1 MTPNGMQAAAQR
13 ILAIYD
19 QAELR
24 LLEVMK
30 DAASDKYTTMWYKK
44 KNLELLMGK
53 NMFGNILSKTT
64 ALGSEIAQELIA
76 NAYKSGAQAFL
87 DEVRALGIDVPDT
100 IEVTKLDRLLALQK
114 EIDGMVQ
121 TVGHA
126 ILRDA
131 NDKYR
136 QIVGDALQVGQL
148 HVENHEQLM
157 QRTLN
162 RFADEGIFGFV
173 DKAGRKWG
181 MGEYTEMA
189 TRTGMMHAA
198 LEGYAQQA
206 KQYGFDLII
215 VTDHADE
222 CPLCRPWENR
232 ILSLTGAEASN
243 PECNG
248 TLQQATAA
256 GLFHPN
262 CLHSYNAYVPGLSS
276 KTGGDT
282 QTPARNAEGYAAR
295 QTQRYYERQLRRWRR
310 RESVAMDDKT
320 TLKAESR
327 ITELEDAIDAIV
339 QKYNTK
345 RRRQREYPY
354 VAIVREGVRITL

>member
-1 MTPNGMQAAAQR
+1 MTPNAMQAEAQR

-19 QAELR
+19 QAEMR
-24 LLEVMK
+24 LLEVIK
-30 DAASDKYTTMWYKK
+30 DAAKDKYTTMWYKK

-53 NMFGNILSKTT
+53 TMFGSIISKTT
-64 ALGSEIAQELIA
+64 ALGSEIAQELIEK
-76 NAYKSGAQAFL
+76 AYMGGAQAFL
-87 DEVRALGIDVPDT
+87 DEIRALGIDVPDT
-100 IEVTKLDRLLALQK
+100 IETVRLDRLLALQR
-114 EIDGMVQ
+114 EIDGTVQ

-148 HVENHEQLM
+148 NVENREQLM

-162 RFADEGIFGFV
+162 RFADEGIFGFT

-198 LEGYAQQA
+198 LEGYAIQA
-206 KQYGFDLII
+206 QQYGFDLII

-232 ILSLTGAEASN
+232 ILSLTGAQRSD
-243 PECNG
+243 PECTG
-248 TLQQATAA
+248 TLQQAQAA

-262 CLHSYNAYVPGLSS
+262 CLHSYNAYVSGLSS
-276 KTGGDT
+276 KTGGDR

-310 RESVAMDDKT
+310 REGVAMDDKT
-320 TLKAESR
+320 AKKAETRVS
-327 ITELEDAIDAIV
+327 ELEDAIDAIV

-354 VAIVREGVRITL
+354 VAIVREGVWITL